1 MPQAFPHEPC
11 YNVIIPLNQG
21 KYAQGYTYYAMQKQE
36 IYDIA
41 MRCPLLHNVEPE
53 GCKDFINNGRPHH
66 VTQGS
71 YFFHQGEPATRFHI
85 LLTGQARLTQVNVD
99 GNQVILY
106 HFGLGDGLGII
117 VALSNMNYPASAEAI
132 ENCQS
137 LSWDNETT
145 QRLMMQYPKIA
156 FNGMKLI
163 ANRFSWLQDRY
174 QEMAT
179 QRVEQRIAQTLLRLT
194 RQFGKRVDEG
204 VTIDLALSRQD
215 LAEMT
220 GTNIYNV
227 SRILSKWEQNGLI
240 HSQHK
245 RITLCNSHAL
255 VLIAEGR

>member
-1 MPQAFPHEPC
+1 
-11 YNVIIPLNQG
+11 
-21 KYAQGYTYYAMQKQE
+21 MQKQE

-41 MRCPLLHNVEPE
+41 MRCPLLQNVEPE
-53 GCKDFINNGRPHH
+53 GCQNFIDNGRPHH
-66 VTQGS
+66 VVQNS
-71 YFFHQGEPATRFHI
+71 YFFHQGEPAIHFYI
-85 LLTGQARLTQVNVD
+85 LLNGQARLAQVDVD

-106 HFGLGDGLGII
+106 HFGPGDGIGII
-117 VALSNMNYPASAEAI
+117 VALSNMKYPASAEAI
-132 ENCQS
+132 ENCQA
-137 LSWDNETT
+137 LSWDYETT
-145 QRLMMQYPKIA
+145 HHLMLQYPQIA

-204 VTIDLALSRQD
+204 VLIDLNLTRQD
-215 LAEMT
+215 IAEMT

-227 SRILSKWEQNGLI
+227 SRILSKWEQSELI

-245 RITLCNSHAL
+245 RITLCNSHAI

>member
-1 MPQAFPHEPC
+1 MR
-11 YNVIIPLNQG
+11 
-21 KYAQGYTYYAMQKQE
+21 KQE

-53 GCKDFINNGRPHH
+53 GCKEFIDNGRPHH

-71 YFFHQGEPATRFHI
+71 YFFHQGEPATRFYI
-85 LLTGQARLTQVNVD
+85 LLSGQARLTQVNVD

-132 ENCQS
+132 ENCQA
-137 LSWDNETT
+137 LSWDTETT
-145 QRLMMQYPKIA
+145 QRLMLQHPQIS
-156 FNGMKLI
+156 FNGMKII

-194 RQFGKRVDEG
+194 WQFGRRVDEG
-204 VTIDLALSRQD
+204 IIIDMALSRQD

-227 SRILSKWEQNGLI
+227 SRILSKWEQNELI
-240 HSQHK
+240 QSKHK
-245 RITLCNSHAL
+245 HITLCNSHTL

>member
-1 MPQAFPHEPC
+1 
-11 YNVIIPLNQG
+11 
-21 KYAQGYTYYAMQKQE
+21 MQKQE

-41 MRCPLLHNVEPE
+41 MRCPLLHNVDIKACE
-53 GCKDFINNGRPHH
+53 DFINNGRPHH

-85 LLTGQARLTQVNVD
+85 LLSGQARLTQVDVD

-137 LSWDNETT
+137 LSWDTETT
-145 QRLMMQYPKIA
+145 QRLMLQYPQLA

-179 QRVEQRIAQTLLRLT
+179 QRVEQRIAQTILRLA
-194 RQFGKRVDEG
+194 RQFGKRVEEG
-204 VTIDLALSRQD
+204 VLIDMILSRQD
-215 LAEMT
+215 IAEMT

-227 SRILSKWEQNGLI
+227 SRILSKWEQNELI
-240 HSQHK
+240 RSQQKHIII
-245 RITLCNSHAL
+245 RNSHAL
-255 VLIAEGR
+255 VLISAGK